1 MPFTRLLKKF
11 SQPTLARSRTADAES
26 SAADDSS
33 IPQRGRQA
41 SESMVSIRRPWKAK
55 RPSSTDHSSPS
66 QSTLT
71 PPLTSTAKGITI
83 VDGVDEMSPPV
94 PAIPN
99 VLLASDTTVPS
110 PGVVSAVGP
119 VPDKLADAWDAVK
132 DDPNIASTGRALDT
146 VGMSSA
152 PLFSKIR

>member
-1 MPFTRLLKKF
+1 MPFVRLLKKL

-33 IPQRGRQA
+33 IPQRERQT

-71 PPLTSTAKGITI
+71 PPLTSTAKGTTI

-94 PAIPN
+94 PAIPS
-99 VLLASDTTVPS
+99 VLLASATTIPS
-110 PGVVSAVGP
+110 PEMVSAVGP
-119 VPDKLADAWDAVK
+119 VPEKLADAWAAVK
-132 DDPNIASTGRALDT
+132 DDPNIANTGRALDI
-146 VGMSSA
+146 VGVSSA
-152 PLFSKIR
+152 PPFFS